1 MPRYITIPDLS
12 TKHTPGL
19 KQVFSLSFEYLL
31 VCISGEYSSIQ
42 EAKGEKYGNVS
53 DFNQRNRLTPG
64 VILSYPFFVALANG
78 HSEALYKLFGPFL
91 TLKFGP
97 ASTSIFTL
105 MKENEKGI
113 ANPPLKYFNITSQSS
128 SGIEIMRSDEYGD
141 LPLTSVLPSI
151 KGKIMDEYIEFA
163 DETVLFRDI
172 TVVQDISTNKDD
184 PDYSQVSQLSKAIDN
199 GVYAIVE
206 QSEGTFLNGN
216 VRSILAQSQYFKALV
231 KAMKSNANSIVEYE
245 QIESPRSRPFYSNIL
260 N

>member
-1 MPRYITIPDLS
+1 MPRYITILDLS
-12 TKHTPGL
+12 TKHPQGL
-19 KQVFSLSFEYLL
+19 KQIFSLSFEYLL
-31 VCISGEYSSIQ
+31 AGISSEYSSIQ
-42 EAKGEKYGNVS
+42 ADRGEKYSNVF
-53 DFNQRNRLTPG
+53 DFNQRNNLTPG

-113 ANPPLKYFNITSQSS
+113 ANPALKYFNITSHSS
-128 SGIEIMRSDEYGD
+128 SGVEIMRPYEYDD
-141 LPLTSVLPSI
+141 LPLTSAFHSI
-151 KGKIMDEYIEFA
+151 KEKIMDESIEMG
-163 DETVLFRDI
+163 DEAVLFRDI
-172 TVVQDISTNKDD
+172 TVAQDIAENKDD
-184 PDYSQVSQLSKAIDN
+184 PGNQQVSQLAKAIDN

-206 QSEGTFLNGN
+206 QSAGTFLNGD
-216 VRSILAQSQYFKALV
+216 VRSVLAQSQYFKALV
-231 KAMKSNANSIVEYE
+231 KAMKSNSNSIVEYE